1 MSEITP
7 GSAIAPI
14 TIFVKIGF
22 RYPPNHYFLK
32 NMFALPILAVAGTF
46 PTYFVA
52 VYVVGLVAAVSI
64 GLVAW
69 YNSKRP
75 VGWERSKRPDF
86 IPKINTGSDSE
97 PPRFTPPENLVE
109 PPSNLEAESTPA
121 NSQPE

>member
-1 MSEITP
+1 
-7 GSAIAPI
+7 
-14 TIFVKIGF
+14 
-22 RYPPNHYFLK
+22 
-32 NMFALPILAVAGTF
+32 MFDLPVLATAGTF

-97 PPRFTPPENLVE
+97 PPQFKPVE
-109 PPSNLEAESTPA
+109 TASEVESISPRETEQTEQNPSVSGTEE
-121 NSQPE
+121 Q

>member
-1 MSEITP
+1 
-7 GSAIAPI
+7 
-14 TIFVKIGF
+14 
-22 RYPPNHYFLK
+22 
-32 NMFALPILAVAGTF
+32 MFDLLILAAAGAF

-97 PPRFTPPENLVE
+97 PPQFKPMETTPDEKLDVPEDTE
-109 PPSNLEAESTPA
+109 QSPPPNP
-121 NSQPE
+121 

>member
-1 MSEITP
+1 
-7 GSAIAPI
+7 
-14 TIFVKIGF
+14 
-22 RYPPNHYFLK
+22 
-32 NMFALPILAVAGTF
+32 MFALPILAVAGTF

-97 PPRFTPPENLVE
+97 PPQFKSMEIISEVE
-109 PPSNLEAESTPA
+109 PVSSGETEPSDPSVSENSA
-121 NSQPE
+121 NE

>member
-1 MSEITP
+1 
-7 GSAIAPI
+7 
-14 TIFVKIGF
+14 
-22 RYPPNHYFLK
+22 
-32 NMFALPILAVAGTF
+32 MFDLPILAAAGTF

-75 VGWERSKRPDF
+75 VGWERSKRPNF

-97 PPRFTPPENLVE
+97 PPQFQPVE
-109 PPSNLEAESTPA
+109 TASEIKSTDSG
-121 NSQPE
+121 NTEDSGNE

>member
-1 MSEITP
+1 
-7 GSAIAPI
+7 
-14 TIFVKIGF
+14 
-22 RYPPNHYFLK
+22 
-32 NMFALPILAVAGTF
+32 MFALPILAVAGTF

-97 PPRFTPPENLVE
+97 PPQFTPPENL
-109 PPSNLEAESTPA
+109 AESPSTLEGESRDSEP
-121 NSQPE
+121 NPTDVQSE

>member
-1 MSEITP
+1 
-7 GSAIAPI
+7 
-14 TIFVKIGF
+14 
-22 RYPPNHYFLK
+22 
-32 NMFALPILAVAGTF
+32 MFALPILAVAGTF

-97 PPRFTPPENLVE
+97 PPQFTPPENLVE
-109 PPSNLEAESTPA
+109 SPSTLEAETGEVESTPA